1 MKINESTILN
11 LTNNMFSNNAEEGD
25 IYKPK
30 SMIDAYIK
38 NMQVSTF
45 FMKNFF
51 NQSTLFDTEEVDMD
65 FYKDKRSI
73 APFVYEG
80 VESINTSR
88 EGFITKRYKTP
99 YIGINTIYDKDV
111 LNKRLPGE
119 LEYAGLTP
127 EERAVILQ
135 MLDYVRLD
143 NMITRRE
150 ELMCAE
156 LLQTGIVTIEE
167 YSLDKTKPVNTVK
180 VEYDKNKCEQL
191 TGDKEW
197 SNPNAD
203 IYVIIEKKALE
214 IRQAGYNPEVIIIGH
229 EAWSHM
235 LKNKSILDALDNR
248 RINLGSINPT
258 MISNESGEG
267 YSYLGQISGPIIGN
281 MQMYSHNAWYNNS
294 NGKLIP
300 YLDTNKVII
309 TPKNI
314 GEMLYGAITLI
325 PHADSTDFVTYTQK
339 RVPKIS
345 VNHYDN
351 IKQLSLYSRPL
362 PKVSDVDMWTSL
374 KVVV

>member
-1 MKINESTILN
+1 MRINESTILN
-11 LTNNMFSNNAEEGD
+11 LTNNMFSNNAGD
-25 IYKPK
+25 DAYKPK
-30 SMIDAYIK
+30 KMLDAYIK

-45 FMKNFF
+45 FIKNFF
-51 NQSTLFDTEEVDMD
+51 SQSILFDTEEVDMD
-65 FYKDKRSI
+65 FYKDKRSV
-73 APFVYEG
+73 APFVFEG
-80 VESINTSR
+80 VESVNTSR

-99 YIGINTIYDKDV
+99 YIGINTIYDRDV

-127 EERAVILQ
+127 DERAVTLQ

-167 YSLDKTKPVNTVK
+167 YSLDKTKPVNTAK

-197 SNPNAD
+197 SNANAD
-203 IYVIIEKKALE
+203 IYGMLEKKALD

-229 EAWSHM
+229 EAWSYM

-248 RINLGSINPT
+248 RINLGSIDPT
-258 MISNESGEG
+258 VMSNESGEG

-281 MQMYSHNAWYNNS
+281 LQMYSHNAWYNKS
-294 NGKLIP
+294 EGELTP
-300 YLDTNKVII
+300 YLDPNTVII

-314 GEMLYGAITLI
+314 GEMLYGAITII
-325 PHADSTDFVTYTQK
+325 PHPDSSEFVTYVQK

-345 VNHYDN
+345 INHYDN

-362 PKVSDVDMWTSL
+362 PKISDVDMWTSI